1 MIDFQTE
8 LKKYK
13 PVSEISDMENA
24 LQHTQ
29 MQDLLDILQHIVQ
42 EQNHKNTNI
51 KSE

>member
-13 PVSEISDMENA
+13 PVTEIRDMEQQ
-24 LQHTQ
+24 LQQTQ

-42 EQNHKNTNI
+42 EQNQHTKP
-51 KSE
+51 E

>member
-13 PVSEISDMENA
+13 PVTEIRDMENA
-24 LQHTQ
+24 LQQTQ
-29 MQDLLDILQHIVQ
+29 MQDLLDILQHIVH
-42 EQNHKNTNI
+42 EQNQHHTNV